1 MEILKHTQCKLT
13 SPMYPSPSFN
23 LYPHMLSQSGFIY
36 ILTHI
41 SYPSVL
47 EFEENSKH
55 PDWF

>member
-1 MEILKHTQCKLT
+1 M
-13 SPMYPSPSFN
+13 SPMYPSPDYNPNS
-23 LYPHMLSQSGFIY
+23 HMLSQSGFIY

-55 PDWF
+55 PD